1 MPVPS
6 AESIA
11 FTVLTTLLNS
21 DFVGTLF
28 RGIFPTGTSTTIPID
43 PIAIQEG
50 AFDATLCPGG
60 CGASVMIRDLNI
72 SVVRTDRLPIT
83 AQVMLDVSVTSIV
96 NGRRAPLPIVTSAGD
111 LTVDID
117 TARGGTNLRFKTRI
131 MLGSSK
137 TPAGFFR
144 ISAAQLPEALR
155 SFDLPVHIGEIVPA
169 PGFELEGE
177 DLRFVGTSIG
187 GRAAAS
193 LIASYEEELV
203 PYMRAMVGYLL
214 NTLLCQRFGTA
225 CPTRPVPQLPA
236 FAVPTPVIAMGVVG
250 VAGLIGLFLWSRSR
264 KGLSGLFGE
273 MSDDQLCDDYERR
286 VKAFRDHLYKFNYD
300 DPAAWDA
307 ERERLRDLYDASSD
321 ACLRLADNETRQ
333 KRKKR

>member
-11 FTVLTTLLNS
+11 FTVLTTLLNG

-28 RGIFPTGTSTTIPID
+28 RGIFPTGTSTTIPIE

-50 AFDATLCPGG
+50 AFEATLCPGG
-60 CGASVMIRDLNI
+60 CGASVTIRDLNI
-72 SVVRTDRLPIT
+72 SVVRTDRLPVT
-83 AQVMLDVSVTSIV
+83 VQVMLDVSVTSIV

-131 MLGSSK
+131 MIGSTK

-144 ISAAQLPEALR
+144 ISAAQLPEAMR

-169 PGFELEGE
+169 PGFELEGD
-177 DLRFVGTSIG
+177 DLRFVGTSVG

-193 LIASYEEELV
+193 LIASYEQELV

-225 CPTRPVPQLPA
+225 CPTRPMPQLPA
-236 FAVPTPVIAMGVVG
+236 FSVPTPFIAASVVG
-250 VAGLIGLFLWSRSR
+250 VAGLIALFLWKRSQN
-264 KGLSGLFGE
+264 GLAGLLGG
-273 MSDDQLCDDYERR
+273 MSDDQLCDAYESR
-286 VKAFRDHLYKFNYD
+286 VKAFRTHLWSQAED
-300 DPAAWDA
+300 ESAWDA
-307 ERERLRDLYDASSD
+307 ERFRLKALVEESSD
-321 ACLRLADNETRQ
+321 ACWRLADNEMRQ
-333 KRKKR
+333 KRKR